1 MKPLGIAVIGTGMV
15 ANVHVAALKE
25 IAQADIRGVWSR
37 NSDHRVAFAS
47 KHSILEFASYEA
59 VLADASVEAVINCLP
74 PGYHTEYGLKAAAA
88 GKHMLVEKPIDVS
101 LEAAKRLI
109 EAYRAQKLTLAVVF
123 QNRFTKAA
131 QKVKAAVDSGL
142 LGRLIQGDA
151 YVKWYRAPSY
161 YQANSWKG
169 TLKIEGGGALMTQA
183 IHTIDLLQW
192 IMGPVHS
199 IAGRVRTAVHTI
211 ESEDLAVAA
220 VEWKNGAIGVIEGG
234 TALWPGVKEKIEIHG
249 EKGSITLEGGNIT
262 AWKVEGQVEAD
273 HVDAVKVSF
282 GETNSPAI
290 SFVNH
295 QAQIED
301 FIRAVR
307 EGVEPA
313 VTGEEGLKALAIVL
327 GVYQSAKQDT
337 TVFPVV

>member
-1 MKPLGIAVIGTGMV
+1 
-15 ANVHVAALKE
+15 
-25 IAQADIRGVWSR
+25 
-37 NSDHRVAFAS
+37 
-47 KHSILEFASYEA
+47 
-59 VLADASVEAVINCLP
+59 
-74 PGYHTEYGLKAAAA
+74 
-88 GKHMLVEKPIDVS
+88 MLVEKPIDVS
-101 LEAAKRLI
+101 LEAAKTLI
-109 EAYRAQKLTLAVVF
+109 EAYRNQKLTLAVVF

-131 QKVKAAVDSGL
+131 QKVKAAVDSGQ

-169 TLKIEGGGALMTQA
+169 TLNIEGGGALMTQA
-183 IHTIDLLQW
+183 IHTVDLLQW

-199 IAGRVRTAVHTI
+199 IAGRVRTAVHNI
-211 ESEDLAVAA
+211 ESEDLAVAV

-262 AWKVEGQVEAD
+262 AWKVEGQIEAD

-307 EGVEPA
+307 EGAEAA
-313 VTGEEGLKALAIVL
+313 VTGEEGLKALSIVL
-327 GVYQSAKQDT
+327 GVYQSARQDT
-337 TVFPVV
+337 AVFPVI